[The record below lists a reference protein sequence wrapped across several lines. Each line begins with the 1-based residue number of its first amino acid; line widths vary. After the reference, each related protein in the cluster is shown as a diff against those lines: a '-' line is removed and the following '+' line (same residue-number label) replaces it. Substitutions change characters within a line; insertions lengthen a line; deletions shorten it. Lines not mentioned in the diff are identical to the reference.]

1 MTEPEILSRV
11 QRVFVDLFDDPGIV
25 LDRDTTAADVDGWDS
40 LATVELMI
48 ELEDEFG
55 VRFATGEMTQMKNVG
70 ELLDRIARRLGS
82 GGTEPGT

>member
-55 VRFATGEMTQMKNVG
+55 VRFATGEMTQMENVG

-82 GGTEPGT
+82 GGTEPGA